1 MGNREEL
8 LDRARNE
15 LFSHIN
21 HCQVID
27 ASPDHQKEWMA
38 ETIEYLAERFP
49 ELREEDLMELRS
61 VGLRFCRPPIPHG
74 PDRTATGSHERA
86 TER

>member
-1 MGNREEL
+1 MGTRDEL

-21 HCQVID
+21 HCQVIE

-38 ETIEYLAERFP
+38 ETIEYLAERYP
-49 ELREEDLMELRS
+49 ELREDDLTELRS
-61 VGLRFCRPPIPHG
+61 VGLRFCKPAIPHG
-74 PDRTATGSHERA
+74 PDHTPTGSSERA
-86 TER
+86 TEH

>member
-1 MGNREEL
+1 MGSRDEL

-21 HCQVID
+21 HCRVIE

-38 ETIEYLAERFP
+38 ETIEYLAERYP
-49 ELREEDLMELRS
+49 ELREDDLTELRS
-61 VGLRFCRPPIPHG
+61 VGLRFCKPPIPHG
-74 PDRTATGSHERA
+74 PEGTATGSPERV